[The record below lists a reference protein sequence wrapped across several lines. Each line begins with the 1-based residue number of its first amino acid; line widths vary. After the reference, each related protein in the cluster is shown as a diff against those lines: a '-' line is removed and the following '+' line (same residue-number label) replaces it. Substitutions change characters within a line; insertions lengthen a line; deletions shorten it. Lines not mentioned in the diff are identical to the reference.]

1 MTVVRLS
8 VRAPRGHFMH
18 WGSLF
23 GLSVLVHLGVLLG
36 IIVLPRIF
44 RPRLKFP
51 EIYSVNLVSLPAG
64 TPGPSASGPPAE
76 KASAPAPPAPAPP
89 APKPAP
95 APPAKA
101 KAEAAIKI
109 PVKPT
114 VKPPKKKQVA
124 KLTPPPPPKSKE
136 PEPKP
141 KEHETKAESSAGSQ
155 ESAEKAAPTSPETA
169 AGGGGGK
176 GSSTAAVQ
184 GAGAQGTGTGGAGG
198 SGGMVDDPA
207 FQFGWYVSHIQ
218 SIVSRNWSQPILQDI
233 RASLV
238 AVVHF
243 RVHKDGSVDEIVL
256 ERSSGDS
263 VLDRSAVRALQD
275 SNPLPPL
282 PFQWSKESIG
292 FRFEFEIH
300 PD

>member
-1 MTVVRLS
+1 VTVVRLS
-8 VRAPRGHFMH
+8 VRAPRGHFTH

-23 GLSVLVHLGVLLG
+23 GLSVLVHLGVLVG
-36 IIVLPRIF
+36 IIVLPRVF
-44 RPRLKFP
+44 RPRVKFP
-51 EIYSVNLVSLPAG
+51 EVYSVNLVSLPAG
-64 TPGPSASGPPAE
+64 APGPSASGGPAE
-76 KASAPAPPAPAPP
+76 KASAPAPP

-95 APPAKA
+95 APPPKA
-101 KAEAAIKI
+101 KAEPAIKI

-114 VKPPKKKQVA
+114 VKPPKQKQVA
-124 KLTPPPPPKSKE
+124 KVTPPKPRE

-155 ESAEKAAPTSPETA
+155 ESAEKAAPASKETA
-169 AGGGGGK
+169 AGGGGGE
-176 GSSTAAVQ
+176 GSGTAAVQ
-184 GAGAQGTGTGGAGG
+184 GAGAQGTGGGGAGG

-207 FQFGWYVSHIQ
+207 FQFGWYISRIQ

-233 RASLV
+233 HASLV

-282 PFQWSKESIG
+282 PNPWSKESIG
-292 FRFEFEIH
+292 FRFEFEIQ